1 MIGLRNKKERSRQNE
16 CNKVY
21 SETIF
26 HVIFQLTKG
35 TERLQKNTK
44 IANCQKGWV
53 RTWLKFRMLGELTF
67 CKGGEGSKTN
77 VTFLHV
83 DMFLLD
89 ILILKQIIII
99 HCIVSN
105 KVEISHPCSLSN
117 PTPAPISAER
127 GNYCA
132 TRRTSPWSMVK
143 LLLSCYI
150 FTYSQH
156 NMKKN
161 ILYNSL

>member
-1 MIGLRNKKERSRQNE
+1 MNAIRYNKMLIN
-16 CNKVY
+16 Y

-53 RTWLKFRMLGELTF
+53 RTWLKFRMQGELTF
-67 CKGGEGSKTN
+67 FKGGEGSKTN

-117 PTPAPISAER
+117 PTPAPVSAER

-132 TRRTSPWSMVK
+132 TRHTSPWSMVK
-143 LLLSCYI
+143 LSLSCYI
-150 FTYSQH
+150 FTYSR
-156 NMKKN
+156 NKMKKN
-161 ILYNSL
+161 ILNNSL